1 MKVHILFLGYLIK
14 FIINKIR
21 GIREY
26 MNSFEIFT
34 GIFGGL
40 GLFLYGMKLMS
51 DGLENIAGEKLK
63 SILEKITKSK
73 IMGVLVGTVVTAI
86 IQSSSATTVMVVSFV
101 NAGLMTLTQATGVIL
116 GSNIGT
122 TITAQMVSFKLEV
135 IAPIFI
141 GIGAIVMMIAKK
153 KKTKDLA
160 YIALGFGILFMGM
173 GLMSSSLKPVSELAI
188 FNNFILLVGK
198 TPILGVIIG
207 MLMTAILQSSSATTG
222 ILVALG
228 ASGNIDMN
236 IAFPI
241 VLGCNIGT
249 CITAILAGLTAN
261 RTAKKA
267 ALLHLFFNIFGTI
280 IFLPFS
286 DQVVML
292 VQYLTPDNVARQV
305 ANAHTIFNVVITI
318 FILPISKYFVNL
330 VNKILP
336 NDGNMLVCGAI
347 YLDKKL
353 LETPI
358 VASTQVVKETIRM
371 VQIARDNFQLA
382 MQSFFYGKDEDIK
395 NVYENENIINTLEKE
410 ITEYLIAISQ
420 HNLPGENAELVSEVY
435 HTINDIERIGDHAE
449 NIVEL
454 AINKLDNNIELS
466 NEALKEI
473 EEIFKA
479 TLESVDIAI
488 RCFKQRECNDEIIAN
503 EIEERIDMLEK
514 SFRNNNIIRL
524 NSKQCYANAGLMF
537 FDLLSNLERI
547 GDHANNIATVKEKHT
562 HKTYA

>member
-1 MKVHILFLGYLIK
+1 
-14 FIINKIR
+14 
-21 GIREY
+21 

-63 SILEKITKSK
+63 SILEKITSNK

-86 IQSSSATTVMVVSFV
+86 IQSSSAITVMVVSFV
-101 NAGLMTLTQATGVIL
+101 NAGLMTLGQATGVIL

-122 TITAQMVSFKLEV
+122 TITAQMVSLKLEV

-141 GIGAIVMMIAKK
+141 GIGAIVIVVTKNK
-153 KKTKDLA
+153 RVKDLA
-160 YIALGFGILFMGM
+160 YIALGFGVLFMGM

-188 FNNFILLVGK
+188 FNKFILLVGK
-198 TPILGVIIG
+198 NSILGVLIG
-207 MLMTAILQSSSATTG
+207 ILITAILQSSSATTG
-222 ILVALG
+222 ILVAL
-228 ASGNIDMN
+228 AVSGNLDMSV
-236 IAFPI
+236 AFPI
-241 VLGCNIGT
+241 ILGCNIGT

-261 RTAKKA
+261 RIAKKA

-280 IFLPFS
+280 LFLPFS
-286 DQVVML
+286 DKVVMI

-318 FILPISKYFVNL
+318 FILPISKYFVKL

-336 NDGNMLVCGAI
+336 DDGRRQVCGAI

-371 VQIARDNFQLA
+371 AEIARNNFQLA

-395 NVYENENIINTLEKE
+395 NVYENENIINMLEKE
-410 ITEYLIAISQ
+410 ITEYLIALSQ
-420 HNLPGENAELVSEVY
+420 HNLPEENAELVSEVY

-454 AINKLDNNIELS
+454 AINKINNNIQLS
-466 NEALKEI
+466 DEALKEV
-473 EEIFKA
+473 EEISKA

-488 RCFKQRECNDEIIAN
+488 RCFKKRESNDEIIVN
-503 EIEERIDMLEK
+503 EIEDRIDILEK
-514 SFRNNNIIRL
+514 NFRNNNIMRL
-524 NSKQCYANAGLMF
+524 NSRQCYANAGVMF

-547 GDHANNIATVKEKHT
+547 GDHANNIATVKENHV
-562 HKTYA
+562 HRTYA

>member
-1 MKVHILFLGYLIK
+1 MD
-14 FIINKIR
+14 
-21 GIREY
+21 
-26 MNSFEIFT
+26 SFEIFT

-63 SILEKITKSK
+63 GILEKITSNK
-73 IMGVLVGTVVTAI
+73 IMGVLVGIVVTAI
-86 IQSSSATTVMVVSFV
+86 IQSSSAVTVMVVSFV

-122 TITAQMVSFKLEV
+122 TITAQMVSFKLEI

-141 GIGAIVMMIAKK
+141 GVGAIVMIGAKRK
-153 KKTKDLA
+153 KVKDLA

-173 GLMSSSLKPVSELAI
+173 GLMSASLKPVSELDI
-188 FNNFILLVGK
+188 FNNFILLVANN
-198 TPILGVIIG
+198 PILGVLIG

-228 ASGNIDMN
+228 TSGNIDMN
-236 IAFPI
+236 VAFPI

-286 DQVVML
+286 DKVVMI
-292 VQYLTPDNVARQV
+292 VQYLTPDSVARQI
-305 ANAHTIFNVVITI
+305 ANAHTIFNIVITI
-318 FILPISKYFVNL
+318 LILPISKYFVNL

-336 NDGNMLVCGAI
+336 DNGNIMMCGAI

-353 LETPI
+353 LETPV
-358 VASTQVVKETIRM
+358 VAITQVVKETIRM
-371 VQIARDNFQLA
+371 AQIARNNFQLA
-382 MQSFFYGKDEDIK
+382 IQSFFYGKDEDIK
-395 NVYENENIINTLEKE
+395 SVYENENIINTLEKE

-420 HNLPGENAELVSEVY
+420 HNLPEENAELISEVY

-454 AINKLDNNIELS
+454 AINKFNNNIELS

-473 EEIFKA
+473 EEISNV
-479 TLESVDIAI
+479 TLESLDIAI
-488 RCFKQRECNDEIIAN
+488 KCFKEKECKDNIIVN
-503 EIEERIDMLEK
+503 EIEERIDKLEK

-524 NSKQCYANAGLMF
+524 NSKQCYANAGVMF

-547 GDHANNIATVKEKHT
+547 GDHANNIATIKEKNT
-562 HKTYA
+562 NIIYE

>member
-1 MKVHILFLGYLIK
+1 MD
-14 FIINKIR
+14 
-21 GIREY
+21 
-26 MNSFEIFT
+26 SFEIFT

-63 SILEKITKSK
+63 GILEKITSNK
-73 IMGVLVGTVVTAI
+73 IMGVLVGIVVTAI
-86 IQSSSATTVMVVSFV
+86 IQSSSAVTVMVVSFV
-101 NAGLMTLTQATGVIL
+101 NAGLMTLTQATEVIL

-122 TITAQMVSFKLEV
+122 TITAQMVSFKLEI

-141 GIGAIVMMIAKK
+141 GVGAIVMIGAKRK
-153 KKTKDLA
+153 KVKDLA

-173 GLMSSSLKPVSELAI
+173 GLMSASLKPVSELDI
-188 FNNFILLVGK
+188 FNNFILLVANN
-198 TPILGVIIG
+198 PILGVLIG

-236 IAFPI
+236 VAFPI

-286 DQVVML
+286 DKVVMI
-292 VQYLTPDNVARQV
+292 VQYLTPDSVARQI
-305 ANAHTIFNVVITI
+305 ANAHTIFNIVITI
-318 FILPISKYFVNL
+318 LILPISKYFVNL

-336 NDGNMLVCGAI
+336 DNGNVMMCGAI

-353 LETPI
+353 LETPV
-358 VASTQVVKETIRM
+358 VAITQVVKETIRM
-371 VQIARDNFQLA
+371 AQIARNNFQLA

-395 NVYENENIINTLEKE
+395 SVYENENIINTLEKE

-420 HNLPGENAELVSEVY
+420 HNLPEENAELISEVY

-454 AINKLDNNIELS
+454 AINKFNNNIELS

-473 EEIFKA
+473 EEISNV
-479 TLESVDIAI
+479 TLESLDIAI
-488 RCFKQRECNDEIIAN
+488 KCFKEKECKDNIIVN
-503 EIEERIDMLEK
+503 EIEERIDKLEK

-524 NSKQCYANAGLMF
+524 NSKQCYANAGVMF

-547 GDHANNIATVKEKHT
+547 GDHANNIATIKEKNT
-562 HKTYA
+562 NIIYE

>member
-1 MKVHILFLGYLIK
+1 
-14 FIINKIR
+14 
-21 GIREY
+21 

-63 SILEKITKSK
+63 SILEKITSNK
-73 IMGVLVGTVVTAI
+73 IMGVLVGTIVTAI
-86 IQSSSATTVMVVSFV
+86 IQSSSAITVMVVSFV
-101 NAGLMTLTQATGVIL
+101 NAGLMTLGQATGVIL

-122 TITAQMVSFKLEV
+122 TITAQMVSLNLEV

-141 GIGAIVMMIAKK
+141 GIGAIVIVVTKNKK
-153 KKTKDLA
+153 VKDLA
-160 YIALGFGILFMGM
+160 YIALGFGVLFMGM

-188 FNNFILLVGK
+188 FNKFILLVGK
-198 TPILGVIIG
+198 NSILGVLIG
-207 MLMTAILQSSSATTG
+207 ILITAILQSSSATTG
-222 ILVALG
+222 ILVAL
-228 ASGNIDMN
+228 AVSGNLDMSV
-236 IAFPI
+236 AFPI
-241 VLGCNIGT
+241 ILGCNIGT

-261 RTAKKA
+261 RIAKKA

-280 IFLPFS
+280 LFLPFS
-286 DQVVML
+286 DKVVMI

-318 FILPISKYFVNL
+318 FILPISKYFVKL

-336 NDGNMLVCGAI
+336 DDGRRQVCGAI

-371 VQIARDNFQLA
+371 AEIARNNFQLA
-382 MQSFFYGKDEDIK
+382 MQSFFYGNDEDIK
-395 NVYENENIINTLEKE
+395 NVYENENIINMLEKE
-410 ITEYLIAISQ
+410 ITEYLIALSQ
-420 HNLPGENAELVSEVY
+420 HNLPEENAELVSEVY

-454 AINKLDNNIELS
+454 AINKINNNIQLS
-466 NEALKEI
+466 DEALKEVK
-473 EEIFKA
+473 EISKA

-488 RCFKQRECNDEIIAN
+488 RCFKKRESNDEIIVN
-503 EIEERIDMLEK
+503 EIEDRIDILEK
-514 SFRNNNIIRL
+514 NFRNNNIMRL
-524 NSKQCYANAGLMF
+524 NSRQCYANAGLMF

-547 GDHANNIATVKEKHT
+547 GDHANNIATVKENHV
-562 HKTYA
+562 HRTYA

>member
-371 VQIARDNFQLA
+371 AEIARDNFQLA

>member
-1 MKVHILFLGYLIK
+1 M
-14 FIINKIR
+14 R
-21 GIREY
+21 GIIGD
-26 MNSFEIFT
+26 MDSFEIFT

-63 SILEKITKSK
+63 GILEKITSNK
-73 IMGVLVGTVVTAI
+73 IMGVLVGIVVTAI
-86 IQSSSATTVMVVSFV
+86 IQSSSAVTVMVVSFV

-122 TITAQMVSFKLEV
+122 TITAQMVSFKLEI

-141 GIGAIVMMIAKK
+141 GVGAIVMIGAKRK
-153 KKTKDLA
+153 KVKDLA

-173 GLMSSSLKPVSELAI
+173 GLMSASLKPVSELDI
-188 FNNFILLVGK
+188 FNNFILLVANN
-198 TPILGVIIG
+198 PILGVLIG

-236 IAFPI
+236 VAFPI

-286 DQVVML
+286 DKVVMI
-292 VQYLTPDNVARQV
+292 VQYLTPDSVARQI
-305 ANAHTIFNVVITI
+305 ANAHTIFNIVITI
-318 FILPISKYFVNL
+318 LILPISKYFVNL

-336 NDGNMLVCGAI
+336 DNGNVMMCGAI

-353 LETPI
+353 LETPV
-358 VASTQVVKETIRM
+358 VAITQVVKETIRM
-371 VQIARDNFQLA
+371 AQIARNNFQLA

-395 NVYENENIINTLEKE
+395 SVYENENIINTLEKE

-420 HNLPGENAELVSEVY
+420 HNLPEENAELISEVY
-435 HTINDIERIGDHAE
+435 HTINDIERIGDHA
-449 NIVEL
+449 
-454 AINKLDNNIELS
+454 
-466 NEALKEI
+466 
-473 EEIFKA
+473 
-479 TLESVDIAI
+479 
-488 RCFKQRECNDEIIAN
+488 
-503 EIEERIDMLEK
+503 
-514 SFRNNNIIRL
+514 
-524 NSKQCYANAGLMF
+524 
-537 FDLLSNLERI
+537 
-547 GDHANNIATVKEKHT
+547 NNIATIKEKNT
-562 HKTYA
+562 NIIYE

>member
-1 MKVHILFLGYLIK
+1 
-14 FIINKIR
+14 
-21 GIREY
+21 

-63 SILEKITKSK
+63 SILEKITSNK
-73 IMGVLVGTVVTAI
+73 IMGVLVGTIVTAI
-86 IQSSSATTVMVVSFV
+86 IQSSSAITVMVVSFV
-101 NAGLMTLTQATGVIL
+101 NAGLMTLGQATGVIL

-122 TITAQMVSFKLEV
+122 TITAQMVSLNLEV

-141 GIGAIVMMIAKK
+141 GIGAIVIVVTKNKK
-153 KKTKDLA
+153 VKDLA
-160 YIALGFGILFMGM
+160 YIALGFGVLFMGM

-188 FNNFILLVGK
+188 FNKFILLVGK
-198 TPILGVIIG
+198 NSILGVLIG
-207 MLMTAILQSSSATTG
+207 ILITAILQSSSATTG
-222 ILVALG
+222 ILVAL
-228 ASGNIDMN
+228 AVSGNLDMSV
-236 IAFPI
+236 AFPI
-241 VLGCNIGT
+241 ILGCNIGT

-261 RTAKKA
+261 RIAKKA

-280 IFLPFS
+280 LFLPFS
-286 DQVVML
+286 DKVVMI

-318 FILPISKYFVNL
+318 FILPISKYFVKL

-336 NDGNMLVCGAI
+336 DDGRRQVCGAI

-371 VQIARDNFQLA
+371 AEIARNNFQLA
-382 MQSFFYGKDEDIK
+382 MQSFFYGNDEDIK
-395 NVYENENIINTLEKE
+395 NVYENENIINMLEKE
-410 ITEYLIAISQ
+410 ITEYLIALSQ
-420 HNLPGENAELVSEVY
+420 HNLPEENAELVSEVY

-454 AINKLDNNIELS
+454 AINKINNNIQLS
-466 NEALKEI
+466 DEALKEV
-473 EEIFKA
+473 EEISKA

-488 RCFKQRECNDEIIAN
+488 RCFKKRESNDEIIVN
-503 EIEERIDMLEK
+503 EIEERIDILEK
-514 SFRNNNIIRL
+514 SFRNNNIMRL
-524 NSKQCYANAGLMF
+524 NSRQCYANAGLMF

-547 GDHANNIATVKEKHT
+547 GDHANNIATVKENHV
-562 HKTYA
+562 HRTYA

>member
-1 MKVHILFLGYLIK
+1 
-14 FIINKIR
+14 
-21 GIREY
+21 

-63 SILEKITKSK
+63 SILEKITSNK
-73 IMGVLVGTVVTAI
+73 IMGVLVGTIVTAI
-86 IQSSSATTVMVVSFV
+86 IQSSSAITVMVVSFV
-101 NAGLMTLTQATGVIL
+101 NAGLMTLGQATGVIL

-122 TITAQMVSFKLEV
+122 TITTQMVSLNLEV

-141 GIGAIVMMIAKK
+141 GIGAIVIVVTKNK
-153 KKTKDLA
+153 RVKDLA
-160 YIALGFGILFMGM
+160 YIALGFGVLFMGM

-188 FNNFILLVGK
+188 FNKFILLVGK
-198 TPILGVIIG
+198 NSILGVLIG
-207 MLMTAILQSSSATTG
+207 ILITAILQSSSATTG
-222 ILVALG
+222 ILVAL
-228 ASGNIDMN
+228 AVSGNLDMSV
-236 IAFPI
+236 AFPI
-241 VLGCNIGT
+241 ILGCNIGT

-261 RTAKKA
+261 RIAKKA

-280 IFLPFS
+280 LFLPFS
-286 DQVVML
+286 DKVVMI

-318 FILPISKYFVNL
+318 FILPISKYFVKL

-336 NDGNMLVCGAI
+336 DDGRRQVCGAI

-371 VQIARDNFQLA
+371 AEIARNNFQLA

-395 NVYENENIINTLEKE
+395 NVYENENIINMLEKE
-410 ITEYLIAISQ
+410 ITEYLIALSQ
-420 HNLPGENAELVSEVY
+420 HNLPEENAELVSEVY

-454 AINKLDNNIELS
+454 AINKINNNIQLS
-466 NEALKEI
+466 DEALKEV
-473 EEIFKA
+473 EEISKA

-488 RCFKQRECNDEIIAN
+488 RCFKKRESNDEIIVN
-503 EIEERIDMLEK
+503 EIEERIDILEK
-514 SFRNNNIIRL
+514 SFRNNNIMRL
-524 NSKQCYANAGLMF
+524 NSRQCYANAGVMF

-547 GDHANNIATVKEKHT
+547 GDHANNIATVKENHV
-562 HKTYA
+562 HRTYA

>member
-1 MKVHILFLGYLIK
+1 
-14 FIINKIR
+14 
-21 GIREY
+21 

-63 SILEKITKSK
+63 SILEKITSNK
-73 IMGVLVGTVVTAI
+73 IMGVLVGTIVTAI
-86 IQSSSATTVMVVSFV
+86 IQSSSAITVMVVSFV
-101 NAGLMTLTQATGVIL
+101 NAGLMTLGQATGVIL

-122 TITAQMVSFKLEV
+122 TITAQMVSLKLEV

-141 GIGAIVMMIAKK
+141 GIGAIVIVVTKNKK
-153 KKTKDLA
+153 VKDLA
-160 YIALGFGILFMGM
+160 YIALGFGVLFMGM

-188 FNNFILLVGK
+188 FNKFILLVGK
-198 TPILGVIIG
+198 NSILGVLIG
-207 MLMTAILQSSSATTG
+207 ILITAILQSSSATTG
-222 ILVALG
+222 ILVAL
-228 ASGNIDMN
+228 AVSGNLDMSV
-236 IAFPI
+236 AFPI
-241 VLGCNIGT
+241 ILGCNIGT

-261 RTAKKA
+261 RIAKKA

-280 IFLPFS
+280 LFLPFS
-286 DQVVML
+286 DKVVMI

-318 FILPISKYFVNL
+318 FILPISKYFVKL

-336 NDGNMLVCGAI
+336 DDGRRQVCGAI

-371 VQIARDNFQLA
+371 AEIARNNFQLA
-382 MQSFFYGKDEDIK
+382 MQSFFYGNDEDIK
-395 NVYENENIINTLEKE
+395 NVYENENIINMLEKE
-410 ITEYLIAISQ
+410 ITEYLIALSQ
-420 HNLPGENAELVSEVY
+420 HNLPEENAELVSEVY

-454 AINKLDNNIELS
+454 AINKINNNIQLS
-466 NEALKEI
+466 DEALKEV
-473 EEIFKA
+473 EEISKA

-488 RCFKQRECNDEIIAN
+488 RCFKKRESNDEIIVN
-503 EIEERIDMLEK
+503 EIEDRIDILEK
-514 SFRNNNIIRL
+514 NFRNNNIMRL
-524 NSKQCYANAGLMF
+524 NSRQCYANAGVMF

-547 GDHANNIATVKEKHT
+547 GDHANNIATVKENHV
-562 HKTYA
+562 HRTYA

>member
-1 MKVHILFLGYLIK
+1 
-14 FIINKIR
+14 
-21 GIREY
+21 

-63 SILEKITKSK
+63 SILEKITSNK
-73 IMGVLVGTVVTAI
+73 IMGVLVGTIVTAI
-86 IQSSSATTVMVVSFV
+86 IQSSSAITVMVVSFV
-101 NAGLMTLTQATGVIL
+101 NAGLMTLGQATGVIL

-122 TITAQMVSFKLEV
+122 TITAQMVSLKLEV

-141 GIGAIVMMIAKK
+141 GIGAIVIVVTKNK
-153 KKTKDLA
+153 RVKDLA
-160 YIALGFGILFMGM
+160 YIALGFGVLFMGM

-188 FNNFILLVGK
+188 FNKFILLVGK
-198 TPILGVIIG
+198 NSILGVLIG
-207 MLMTAILQSSSATTG
+207 ILITAILQSSSATTG
-222 ILVALG
+222 ILVAL
-228 ASGNIDMN
+228 AVSGNLDMSV
-236 IAFPI
+236 AFPI
-241 VLGCNIGT
+241 ILGCNIGT

-261 RTAKKA
+261 RIAKKA

-280 IFLPFS
+280 LFLPFS
-286 DQVVML
+286 DKVVMI

-318 FILPISKYFVNL
+318 FILPISKYFVKL

-336 NDGNMLVCGAI
+336 DDGRRQVCGAI

-371 VQIARDNFQLA
+371 AEIARNNFQLA

-395 NVYENENIINTLEKE
+395 NVYENENIINMLEKE
-410 ITEYLIAISQ
+410 ITEYLIALSQ
-420 HNLPGENAELVSEVY
+420 HNLPEDNAELVSEVY

-454 AINKLDNNIELS
+454 AINKINNNIQLS
-466 NEALKEI
+466 DEALKEV
-473 EEIFKA
+473 EEISKA

-488 RCFKQRECNDEIIAN
+488 RCFKKRESNDEIIVN
-503 EIEERIDMLEK
+503 EIEDRIDILEK
-514 SFRNNNIIRL
+514 NFRNNNIMRL
-524 NSKQCYANAGLMF
+524 NSRQCYANAGVMF

-547 GDHANNIATVKEKHT
+547 GDHANNIATVKENHV
-562 HKTYA
+562 HRTYA